1 MLITTQPAV
10 KFAGFQEREKSGE
23 DILGGLAERK
33 GTKSV
38 MKARGTAWVRILH
51 LPRT

>member
-1 MLITTQPAV
+1 MLNAPQPAV
-10 KFAGFQEREKSGE
+10 KFAGFTKREKSGE

-38 MKARGTAWVRILH
+38 RLC
-51 LPRT
+51 

>member
-38 MKARGTAWVRILH
+38 RLC
-51 LPRT
+51 